1 MAASDA
7 LLQRPSI
14 AAAADRDPEQPE
26 LESDKQAA
34 PSSSSF
40 AAIGKFFCVGL
51 VWLTIAL
58 LVAGACRGS
67 SIVPSITHP
76 MVLMQQSS
84 ARA

>member
-34 PSSSSF
+34 PSSF